1 MAKAKVSAAK
11 PAASALA
18 GLGPLLTAA
27 AAPHRAYLAGL
38 GVPPIWVTMAE
49 IFTAIFLA
57 VYLLSRTCL
66 TRVITKRSPSVGK
79 QGAAHVYAPG
89 RWLADAETNPSK
101 HHAEVFILRY
111 SACWIVSVV
120 VVIATAAYE
129 SWGKWGYMSYCGACA
144 APAVLY
150 PLMFPLRGDV
160 GRPLRDWY
168 ILKANVWIGV
178 FSFIGNYWYTHY
190 FYCVLRANYTFDA
203 HRLNDV
209 PIALY
214 LMTHAYFMFYH
225 VLSNAALRKI
235 RSRYRPGRGR
245 FAFECGAIAAM
256 SYLTAFMESLTICG
270 FPVLLVRGQG
280 HGVHAGQRVL
290 RHLLPRLFPDVP
302 QGGRGREGGWQGA
315 ERGAREGAARGGG
328 GRDGWSDDA
337 SRRVLGGDGQRD
349 GGAVHAGFR
358 SSVPRHRLQDARGR
372 TLTARE
378 SKARR

>member
-18 GLGPLLTAA
+18 GLSPLLTAA

-150 PLMFPLRGDV
+150 PLMFPLQGDV
-160 GRPLRDWY
+160 RRPLRDWY
-168 ILKANVWIGV
+168 ILKANVWIAI

-190 FYCVLRANYTFDA
+190 FYVVLRANYTFDA

-256 SYLTAFMESLTICG
+256 SYSTAFMESLTICG
-270 FPVLLVRGQG
+270 FPYYSFEDRDMAYTLGSAFYGIYFLVSFPMFL
-280 HGVHAGQRVL
+280 RVDEDVRADGKAPSEAL
-290 RHLLPRLFPDVP
+290 ARALP
-302 QGGRGREGGWQGA
+302 A
-315 ERGAREGAARGGG
+315 GAADAMAGRMTHRAVFWEAMGSGMAVLCMLDFVRVYLGIDFKMLAGG
-328 GRDGWSDDA
+328 
-337 SRRVLGGDGQRD
+337 
-349 GGAVHAGFR
+349 H
-358 SSVPRHRLQDARGR
+358 
-372 TLTARE
+372 
-378 SKARR
+378 